1 MKHQLEIEEIAIP
14 VDKQEKEARA
24 NARDKYGLTIDDK
37 LRILQR
43 IDDCPR
49 GNIEALRQELNLTAD
64 AVHRIRTDRI
74 EGKLVTSN
82 PELVEDAARRETIA
96 LRKEVKR
103 LSRLVE
109 FIKNERSIDQIIGHI
124 NKSIK
129 KIE

>member
-64 AVHRIRTDRI
+64 AVHRIRTERI